1 MVFGFW
7 SLIVISFK
15 ARSPK
20 FEDRI
25 FMKPLLVWLL
35 LCIVWGTTWIFIK
48 LGLADLPP
56 VSFAA
61 VRFTVA
67 CLLLLPIL
75 LIRKIEFPKGA
86 QIWIIIVITG
96 LLQFFFNY
104 GLLFWGEQHITSG
117 LAAVLQATIPAFGL
131 ALARIYVGEQITG
144 LKIFSILLGLAG
156 VAVIFREQ
164 LSLNGQMAFLGSL
177 AVVTGAFG
185 AAYASVLTKA
195 KGAGT
200 NPASLVF
207 GQMLVGQIPLWF
219 FGLAMEGN
227 PAQFRWTWQAV
238 ICVLYLA
245 VAGSIV
251 AFWLYYWLLT
261 KIDVSRAMMI
271 SFVTPLVAVFVGS
284 FFGEKLDIQTLF
296 GGLLIL
302 LSVFLIIVRPILQRS
317 SKSRVPSLKSID

>member
-1 MVFGFW
+1 
-7 SLIVISFK
+7 
-15 ARSPK
+15 
-20 FEDRI
+20 
-25 FMKPLLVWLL
+25 MKPLLVWLL

-56 VSFAA
+56 ISFAA
-61 VRFTVA
+61 LRFTVA
-67 CLLLLPIL
+67 CLILLPIIFL
-75 LIRKIEFPKGA
+75 QKIEFPKGKK
-86 QIWIIIVITG
+86 IWLIIFVTG
-96 LLQFFFNY
+96 ILQFFFNY
-104 GLLFWGEQHITSG
+104 GLLFWGEQYITSG

-131 ALARIYVGEQITG
+131 VLARIYVGEQITG

-177 AVVTGAFG
+177 AVVVGAFG

-195 KGAGT
+195 KGGGL

-207 GQMLVGQIPLWF
+207 GQMLIGSFPLWLVGF
-219 FGLAMEGN
+219 ATEGDPFN
-227 PAQFRWTWQAV
+227 FHWTWQAV

-245 VAGSIV
+245 IIGSIV
-251 AFWLYYWLLT
+251 AFWLYYWLLS
-261 KIDVSRAMMI
+261 KIDVTRAMMI

-284 FFGEKLDIQTLF
+284 FFGEKLDIQTLL

-302 LSVFLIIVRPILQRS
+302 LSVFLIVIRPILQRS
-317 SKSRVPSLKSID
+317 LKSPVPSPKLD